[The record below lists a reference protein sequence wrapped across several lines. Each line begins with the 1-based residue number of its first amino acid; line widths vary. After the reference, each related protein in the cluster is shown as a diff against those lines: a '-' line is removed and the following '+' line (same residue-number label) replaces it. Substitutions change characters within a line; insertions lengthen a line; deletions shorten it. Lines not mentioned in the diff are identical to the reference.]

1 MTQQEKKCYGFINRE
16 VANVGEAPF
25 KNVISKVVTQA
36 RFAEPFTVIRQEQ
49 GWYEVTLSDTYQG
62 WVSPAEVILAGEDF
76 WKSYQSGPMVLIT
89 SHFAYVFSDEAGEHS
104 PEGKDNRQLLTG
116 VTMATMLKLLSEEG
130 DAYRILLPDGS
141 TGLVP
146 KSDAEVI
153 PAFNRISRGTAE
165 SIVSLGKEFMGLP
178 YYWGG
183 TTSYGFDCSGFMQT
197 IYKMNGIHMLRDAHQ
212 QYEMGQDIPHRKDL
226 RMADMVFFSTYR
238 EGPSHVGIYIAD
250 GRYIHSGGKGI
261 AINSFDPADELYSE
275 ALDQKYLGARRIL

>member
-1 MTQQEKKCYGFINRE
+1 MQQQGSHCFGFINRE

-62 WVSPAEVILAGEDF
+62 FVSPAEVILTSENF
-76 WKSYQSGPMVLIT
+76 WRSYQAGPMVLIT
-89 SHFAYVFSDEAGEHS
+89 SHFTYVFRDQTGGYS
-104 PEGKDNRQLLTG
+104 PEGKDNRQLLSG

-146 KSDAEVI
+146 SVDAEVI

-165 SIVSLGKEFMGLP
+165 SIVNLGKEFLGLP

-197 IYKMNGIHMLRDAHQ
+197 IYKMNGIHLLRDAHQ
-212 QYEMGQDIPHRKDL
+212 QYEMGQVVAERKDL

-250 GRYIHSGGKGI
+250 GRYIHSGSKGI
-261 AINSFDPADELYSE
+261 AINSFDPQDELYSE
-275 ALDQKYLGARRIL
+275 SLDQKYLGARRIL